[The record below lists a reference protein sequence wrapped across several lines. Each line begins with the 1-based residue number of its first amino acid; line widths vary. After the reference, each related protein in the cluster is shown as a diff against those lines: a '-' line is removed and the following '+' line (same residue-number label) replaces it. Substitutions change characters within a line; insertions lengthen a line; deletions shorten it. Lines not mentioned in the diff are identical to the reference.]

1 MPELPSHKTR
11 IVCTIGPASRSP
23 KTLERMIRAGMNVA
37 RLNLAHGDF
46 ESHRETIAAIR
57 MAADRLGKRVTLLA
71 DLPGPKLRVGR
82 LGVDIAELRRGQMVR
97 LVGLDAEN
105 AAEGVTSG
113 ASTLPTLESP
123 AVCLD
128 RTTALDIPLSLPT
141 IPSSL
146 QPGDDVFLN
155 DGLIQLRIQQIVD
168 AGEADAP
175 LQSERMGAASA
186 AESTGLRATPTR
198 VALARVVV
206 GGELRYRDGISLP
219 GIDLGISAFTER
231 DRELLAFAVGERV
244 EAVGISFVQ
253 GPDDVIAVRSCARA
267 LGANPFIIAK
277 IERSQAVDCIDS
289 ILAKADGLMVA
300 RGDLGV
306 DIPID
311 RIAIVQKLL
320 ISRANAMGKP
330 VITATQM
337 LESMTENRRPTRAEV
352 ADVSNAILDGTDCVM
367 LSEETA
373 MGQFPVDAVTV
384 MARVAASTERYR
396 EGMRRP
402 AADATTVPEVLAQ
415 EAAATAERLGAK
427 YIIVPTE
434 TGATARSVARLRP
447 QAWIIAFSPFED
459 ACHRLQFSRGVH
471 PVFVPEAARAPLVGS
486 NVDWHFVSR
495 RWVMNRNLRSGLA
508 VVIQGNNRLEVIDLG
523 S

>member
-23 KTLERMIRAGMNVA
+23 KTLERMIRSGMNVA

-46 ESHRETIAAIR
+46 ESHRETITAIR
-57 MAADRLGKRVTLLA
+57 AAADRVGKRVTLLA
-71 DLPGPKLRVGR
+71 DLPGPKLRVGQ
-82 LGVDIAELRRGQMVR
+82 LGVDVAELRRGQMVR
-97 LVGLDAEN
+97 LVGLDIADTMN
-105 AAEGVTSG
+105 GAGAAPQE
-113 ASTLPTLESP
+113 P
-123 AVCLD
+123 AGTCTE
-128 RTTALDIPLSLPT
+128 RTTVLDIPLSLPT

-155 DGLIQLRIQQIVD
+155 DGLIQLRIHQIVESD
-168 AGEADAP
+168 HRDTVT
-175 LQSERMGAASA
+175 QSEDVAVSPGG
-186 AESTGLRATPTR
+186 EWTGRPATEAR

-231 DRELLAFAVGERV
+231 DRELLAFAVGEGV

-253 GPDDVIAVRSCARA
+253 GPDDVFAVRSCAHA

-289 ILAKADGLMVA
+289 ILAQADGLMVA

-337 LESMTENRRPTRAEV
+337 LESMTDNRRPTRAEV

-373 MGQFPVDAVTV
+373 MDAVTV
-384 MARVAASTERYR
+384 MARVAASAERYR

-415 EAAATAERLGAK
+415 EGAATAERLGAK

-434 TGATARSVARLRP
+434 TGTTARSVARLRP
-447 QAWIIAFSPFED
+447 QAWIIAFSPSED

-486 NVDWHFVSR
+486 NVDWHFVAR
-495 RWVMNRNLRSGLA
+495 RWVETRNLRPGLA
-508 VVIQGNNRLEVIDLG
+508 VVIQGTNRLEVIDLG

>member
-1 MPELPSHKTR
+1 
-11 IVCTIGPASRSP
+11 
-23 KTLERMIRAGMNVA
+23 MNVA

-46 ESHRETIAAIR
+46 ASHQETIASIR
-57 MAADRLGKRVTLLA
+57 AAASRAGKRVTLLA

-82 LGVDIAELRRGQMVR
+82 LAVEIADLRRGQMVR
-97 LVGLDAEN
+97 LVGLDITGSE
-105 AAEGVTSG
+105 
-113 ASTLPTLESP
+113 ESP
-123 AVCLD
+123 APGETGPL
-128 RTTALDIPLSLPT
+128 LDIPLSLPT
-141 IPSSL
+141 IPASL
-146 QPGDDVFLN
+146 QPGDDLFLN
-155 DGLIQLRIQQIVD
+155 DGLIQLRVHQIT
-168 AGEADAP
+168 
-175 LQSERMGAASA
+175 EREREDGQTSSPA
-186 AESTGLRATPTR
+186 R

-231 DRELLAFAVGERV
+231 DRELLAFALQEGV

-253 GPDDVIAVRSCARA
+253 GPDDVVAVRSCARA
-267 LGANPFIIAK
+267 LGADPFIIAK
-277 IERSQAVDCIDS
+277 IERAQAVDCIDS
-289 ILAKADGLMVA
+289 ILAQADGLMVA

-320 ISRANAMGKP
+320 IGRANAAGKP

-337 LESMTENRRPTRAEV
+337 LESMTHNRRPTRAEV

-373 MGQFPVDAVTV
+373 MGQFPVDAVSV
-384 MARVAASTERYR
+384 MARVAASAERYR

-415 EAAATAERLGAK
+415 EAAATAERLRAK

-447 QAWIIAFSPFED
+447 EAWIIAFSPFD
-459 ACHRLQFSRGVH
+459 SSCHRLQFSRGVH
-471 PVFVPEAARAPLVGS
+471 PVFVPEAARVPLVGS
-486 NVDWHFVSR
+486 SVDWHFVAR
-495 RWVMNRNLRSGLA
+495 RWISNKRLRPGLA
-508 VVIQGNNRLEVIDLG
+508 VVIQGNNRLEVIDLEA
-523 S
+523 

>member
-1 MPELPSHKTR
+1 MAELPAHKTR
-11 IVCTIGPASRSP
+11 IVCTIGPASKAP
-23 KTLERMIRAGMNVA
+23 KTLERMIRGGMNIA

-46 ESHRETIAAIR
+46 ESHRATIAAIR
-57 MAADRLGKRVTLLA
+57 AAADKVGKRVTLLA

-82 LGVDIAELRRGQMVR
+82 LSVEVAELRRGQTVR
-97 LVGLDAEN
+97 LTSMPAEAGDVSRSADASAGPAGPAAPAGPACGSADDHPGL
-105 AAEGVTSG
+105 
-113 ASTLPTLESP
+113 
-123 AVCLD
+123 
-128 RTTALDIPLSLPT
+128 LDIPLSLPT
-141 IPSSL
+141 IPASL
-146 QPGDDVFLN
+146 KAGDDIFLN
-155 DGLIQLRIQQIVD
+155 DGLIQLRVHQIVED
-168 AGEADAP
+168 ETDVSG
-175 LQSERMGAASA
+175 RK
-186 AESTGLRATPTR
+186 
-198 VALARVVV
+198 VLARVIV

-231 DRELLAFAVGERV
+231 DRELLAFALTEGV

-253 GPDDVIAVRSCARA
+253 GPDDILAVRACAKA
-267 LGANPFIIAK
+267 LGGDPFIVAK

-289 ILAKADGLMVA
+289 ILACADSLMVA

-311 RIAIVQKLL
+311 RIAIVQKLI
-320 ISRANAMGKP
+320 ISRANKAGKP

-384 MARVAASTERYR
+384 MAHVAASAERYR

-415 EAAATAERLGAK
+415 EAAATAERLGAR
-427 YIIVPTE
+427 YIVVPTE
-434 TGATARSVARLRP
+434 TGTTARSVARLRP
-447 QAWIIAFSPFED
+447 QAWIIAFSPLEQS
-459 ACHRLQFSRGVH
+459 CHRLQFSRGVH
-471 PVFVPEAARAPLVGS
+471 SVFVPEAARAPLVGS
-486 NVDWHFVSR
+486 SVDWHFVAR
-495 RWVMNRNLRSGLA
+495 RWVSTRKLRPGLA
-508 VVIQGNNRLEVIDLG
+508 VVVQGNNRLEVIDLG
-523 S
+523 EASS